1 MRRLALKPY
10 SYYDLL
16 ERFAEPGCPVCALLK
31 VAQRRYLSA
40 LLYEFVTDPGA
51 QAQFRAARGL
61 CNPHAWALLDQREGL
76 VGVAI
81 LYEQAVSEWLDRLNE
96 IEPPIS
102 NGGLGRLFRRDL
114 SGAGRL
120 APERECGCCAQ
131 LAETERYALETLRD
145 GLAEP
150 SFRENYLSSTGLC
163 LPHLVRLLPMLR
175 DPAAFERVRD
185 HQRERLS
192 MLREQ
197 LNLFIARYG
206 ERGGGTP
213 MGDEATSWRR
223 AIALLTGDDGVFGV
237 DHAPFDA
244 KDGSE

>member
-1 MRRLALKPY
+1 MKPF

-16 ERFAEPGCPVCALLK
+16 ERFAEPGCTVCALLK
-31 VAQRRYLSA
+31 AAQRRYLSA

-61 CNPHAWALLDQREGL
+61 CNPHAWALHDQREGL
-76 VGVAI
+76 VGIAI
-81 LYEQAVSEWLDRLNE
+81 LYEQAISEWLERLNE
-96 IEPPIS
+96 VEPPAN
-102 NGGLGRLFRRDL
+102 NGGLGRLFRRNL

-120 APERECGCCAQ
+120 APERGCGCCAQ

-163 LPHLVRLLPMLR
+163 LPHLARLLPMLR
-175 DPAAFERVRD
+175 DPSAFKCVYD
-185 HQRERLS
+185 HQREQLS
-192 MLREQ
+192 ALREQ
-197 LNLFIARYG
+197 LDLFIARYG
-206 ERGGGTP
+206 ERGDGAP

-223 AIALLTGDDGVFGV
+223 AIALLAGEIGVFGF
-237 DHAPFDA
+237 DHAAFNA
-244 KDGSE
+244 KDEGE

>member
-1 MRRLALKPY
+1 MKPY

-16 ERFAEPGCPVCALLK
+16 ERFAEPGCPICALLK

-61 CNPHAWALLDQREGL
+61 CNPHAWALLEQREGL

-81 LYEQAVSEWLDRLNE
+81 LYGQAVSEWLDRLNE
-96 IEPPIS
+96 IEQPTN

-114 SGAGRL
+114 SGADRL

-131 LAETERYALETLRD
+131 LAETERYTLETLRD

-163 LPHLVRLLPMLR
+163 LPHLVRLLPVLR
-175 DPAAFERVRD
+175 DPSAFACVRD
-185 HQRERLS
+185 HQSKQLS
-192 MLREQ
+192 ALREQ
-197 LNLFIARYG
+197 LDRFIARYG
-206 ERGGGTP
+206 ERGGSAP

-223 AIALLTGDDGVFGV
+223 AIALLAGEDGVFGA
-237 DHAPFDA
+237 DHAAFDV